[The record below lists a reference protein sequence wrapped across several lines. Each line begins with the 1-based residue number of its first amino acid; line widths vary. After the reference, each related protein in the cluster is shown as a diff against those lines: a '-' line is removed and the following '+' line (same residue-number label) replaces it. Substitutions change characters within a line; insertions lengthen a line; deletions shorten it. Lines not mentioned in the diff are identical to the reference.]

1 MRSGY
6 VPAPTLNDFSHT
18 RHFGNVG
25 QVSRPQV
32 DIQVLFLL
40 SLLVGIVCVIL
51 FVPAAPKLSALYDGA
66 CSLCSHLPQVELQVL
81 RRVLDVRQVHIKV
94 VQRQGTAR
102 LVVQHSVQRQ
112 PARNRHRGP
121 TRLFLELAF
130 RARVP
135 SLLVQFAGILVHIL
149 PLWFPVPQLHPRRYR
164 HGADAAPAV
173 LAEVAAGDAF
183 TPAQSVQYSTET
195 FGPGGGGACRRD
207 EALFCCNEIRKS
219 VGKTRLQRRPSGKLY
234 EEHGRSRYASAS
246 RSCCYK

>member
-6 VPAPTLNDFSHT
+6 VQAPTLNDFSHT
-18 RHFGNVG
+18 RHFGDVG

-40 SLLVGIVCVIL
+40 SLFVGIICVIL
-51 FVPAAPKLSALYDGA
+51 FVPAAPKLSALYDDA
-66 CSLCSHLPQVELQVL
+66 CSLCSHLPQVELQIL
-81 RRVLDVRQVHIKV
+81 RRVFDVPQVHIKV
-94 VQRQGTAR
+94 VQRQGTAG

-130 RARVP
+130 RAWVP

-164 HGADAAPAV
+164 HGADAAAPAV
-173 LAEVAAGDAF
+173 LAEVAARDAF

-195 FGPGGGGACRRD
+195 FGWRGSLPSRRSS
-207 EALFCCNEIRKS
+207 LL
-219 VGKTRLQRRPSGKLY
+219 LQ
-234 EEHGRSRYASAS
+234 
-246 RSCCYK
+246 